1 MENQLVTQGAQINGS
16 RQPVVFTR
24 DGEAFAS
31 SRDVAAY
38 FGKEHRNVLQ
48 AIDNLMASEPDLR
61 LRNFQQTVLE
71 RENPSGGA
79 PIQSR
84 AYEMNRDGFTLLA
97 MGFTGT
103 KALKWKLKYI
113 EAFNVMEAEIRA
125 RSAPV
130 PVLDVRNPKQLAQVA
145 IQLIEVVREKEEA
158 IAQLEPKAD
167 ALDRIATADGSLCV
181 TDAAKALQVRPKD
194 LFAYLRAHGW
204 VYRRP
209 GTAHDLGYQSKVQAG
224 LLEHKITTVTQ
235 ADGTERITE
244 QVRVTPKG
252 LTVLAK
258 VFPSAVSSA
267 A

>member
-1 MENQLVTQGAQINGS
+1 MENQMVTQDTQINGS
-16 RQPVVFTR
+16 RQPVVFVR

-31 SRDVAAY
+31 SRDVAE
-38 FGKEHRNVLQ
+38 FFDKEHRNVLQ
-48 AIDNLMASEPDLR
+48 AIDNLIVSEPDLA
-61 LRNFQQTVLE
+61 LRNFQQGSYTL
-71 RENPSGGA
+71 PSTGE
-79 PIQSR
+79 QQHR
-84 AYEMNRDGFTLLA
+84 CFDMTRDGFTLLA